1 MSKVTRKLFTKI
13 SAAAMAIA
21 MVLCMAPSVS
31 FAKEETLDSVS
42 YSISVTE
49 DGVALYQVCKDYDTL
64 YEYKK
69 GEGLAKNEFSDTV
82 FVKSG
87 GKVDVT
93 FDGEAGIHFYNEAL
107 NFELTNDVVLHWQS
121 EYSNSKEKYIVLT
134 GDSKVT
140 VNATA
145 GRVDVIINKVGTEPD
160 LKNGLTY
167 VTYYNTYSTAK
178 LDVFKRN
185 DATLPFYKDSGIDK
199 VNVPAGTKLT
209 VNSNIGLDLFVNN
222 SEIDLTGLEGYTS
235 DRTNGN
241 TLVYTVTAET
251 GVAIYATP
259 SGVEIRLGDP
269 FVADTDPEPDA
280 GDDGGDDTKGDAQ
293 GTGGQSGTGNG
304 SASGTTSADGT
315 GSAAGSNNGV
325 VAGGDSV
332 NMVMWIALF
341 VVSGGCIA
349 AVANKKRGM
358 NR

>member
-31 FAKEETLDSVS
+31 FAKEETLDNVD
-42 YSISVTE
+42 YSFYVLE
-49 DGVALYQVCKDYDTL
+49 DGMGFYQVYKGYDKL
-64 YEYKK
+64 YEYKE
-69 GEGLAKNEFSDTV
+69 GEGVARDEFSDTV
-82 FVKSG
+82 FVKNG

-93 FDGEAGIHFYNEAL
+93 FDGSAGIHFYNEAL
-107 NFELTNDVVLHWQS
+107 NFELTNTVKTSPNDS
-121 EYSNSKEKYIVLT
+121 DEKYVVLT

-145 GRVDVIINKVGTEPD
+145 ARVDVIINKVGTEPD
-160 LKNGLTY
+160 VTNGLTY
-167 VTYYNTYSTAK
+167 ATYFTYPTSSLGLFAFT
-178 LDVFKRN
+178 RN
-185 DATLPFYKDSGIDK
+185 DATLPFYEESGIDK
-199 VNVPAGTKLT
+199 VNIPAGTKLT

-222 SEIDLTGLEGYTS
+222 SEIDLTDFDGYTS
-235 DRTNGN
+235 DRVNGN

-304 SASGTTSADGT
+304 SASGTTNADGT
-315 GSAAGSNNGV
+315 GSAAGSDNGV

-332 NMVMWIALF
+332 NMAMWVALF